1 MKTKNKTK
9 NKTTAT
15 PPTANDT
22 MIVERD
28 EKIVPVHDIR
38 EGLVEARHLIR
49 LVKQYA
55 LEAVLY
61 AREALNLSPSDFTA
75 ADEGEFDDDDT
86 AKLQLAS
93 KLGALLEWSAEAN
106 RRMDRAVVDL
116 YQHDTQAQ
124 AQAKIADAKW
134 REQFDKDGNLKKGGK
149 S

>member
-9 NKTTAT
+9 KTTT
-15 PPTANDT
+15 PPSATVNDT
-22 MIVERD
+22 ETMENG

-38 EGLVEARHLIR
+38 DGLVEARNLIR

-55 LEAVLY
+55 LEAILY
-61 AREALNLSPSDFTA
+61 AREALDLDPSDFTA

-93 KLGALLEWSAEAN
+93 KLGALLEWSTEAN

-116 YQHDTQAQ
+116 YQHDAVAQ